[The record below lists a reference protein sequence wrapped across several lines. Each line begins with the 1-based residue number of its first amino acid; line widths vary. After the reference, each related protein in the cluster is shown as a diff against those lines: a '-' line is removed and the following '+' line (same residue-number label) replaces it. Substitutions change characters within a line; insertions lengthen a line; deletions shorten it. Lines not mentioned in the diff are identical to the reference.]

1 MNDLRDFSLSDEGR
15 LTPPFGIVCESRG
28 APPLPREKGK
38 GGEVMRGSYPCG
50 TTAPGTGSVGGAEA
64 GSVSG
69 AGGGGVAAGAGGGVG
84 PGGCVS
90 CISGAS
96 AMVKGETWENPVRPP
111 TLSRP
116 ITRQ

>member
-1 MNDLRDFSLSDEGR
+1 MNDLRDFSLSDEGH

-28 APPLPREKGK
+28 APPLPRERGP
-38 GGEVMRGSYPCG
+38 GCEVMRGSYPCG
-50 TTAPGTGSVGGAEA
+50 TTVP
-64 GSVSG
+64 G
-69 AGGGGVAAGAGGGVG
+69 AGGVSGGEAGGVAAGAGGGVG